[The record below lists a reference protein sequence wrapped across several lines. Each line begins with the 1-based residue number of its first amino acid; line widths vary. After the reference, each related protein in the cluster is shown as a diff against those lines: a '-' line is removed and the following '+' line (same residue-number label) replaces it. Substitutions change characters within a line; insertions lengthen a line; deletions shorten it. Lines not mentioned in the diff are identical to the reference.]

1 MKTENELNAKILL
14 KIQEIQDS
22 FPELITFLNE
32 MRLDSENFDDK
43 VGANTYSSL
52 SAYYNSLDVLLTSH
66 HSVQIKN
73 M

>member
-43 VGANTYSSL
+43 AGANTYSNL
-52 SAYYNSLDVLLTSH
+52 SAYYNSLDALLTSH
-66 HSVQIKN
+66 HRVQIKN